1 MYFAE
6 FTNPKLYNS
15 GNIKTVKLKPQ
26 NKKKKMPTKHYR
38 MKETLNQPNKNSK

>member
-15 GNIKTVKLKPQ
+15 GNIKTVKLKLQ
-26 NKKKKMPTKHYR
+26 NKKNKKCR
-38 MKETLNQPNKNSK
+38 PNITE